1 MLNSSSSQGVRR
13 VGRSFWSFTRDG
25 WRWSTCMIDFF
36 CFCIA
41 YRFIGLEDNPWDRH
55 GINFEDIPLTPKKA
69 IKFYISITT
78 ALLT

>member
-1 MLNSSSSQGVRR
+1 
-13 VGRSFWSFTRDG
+13 
-25 WRWSTCMIDFF
+25 MIDFF